1 MPSEPVQASRH
12 RAPLGRASRVGFH
25 QFPLGDMSSF
35 QPIVRPRQDMSSGH
49 ARLRGT
55 CPVFRSGD
63 EHKGR
68 MSTGPGQQRACPVVT
83 RGGDGHVQFLGNFA
97 GRGRTCPVVTSG
109 RGGHIQ
115 SSGPGMGVKRAR
127 GWAQGEYVH
136 WRGAAGDM
144 SRGLTG
150 EQEQRQQHGK
160 PPKPP
165 RPHGPV
171 PPPPPA
177 WLPDLRPR

>member
-1 MPSEPVQASRH
+1 MPGGHAWRGWTCPVF
-12 RAPLGRASRVGFH
+12 G
-25 QFPLGDMSSF
+25 QFCG
-35 QPIVRPRQDMSSGH
+35 PREDMSSGH
-49 ARLRGT
+49 VRPR
-55 CPVFRSGD
+55 
-63 EHKGR
+63 
-68 MSTGPGQQRACPVVT
+68 
-83 RGGDGHVQFLGNFA
+83 GHV
-97 GRGRTCPVVTSG
+97 
-109 RGGHIQ
+109 Q
-115 SSGPGMGVKRAR
+115 SSGPGMGTRGVCPLARGSGGHARWSHVAGMDMSSFWAILRSTGGHVQWSRPAAGDMSSLRAR

-136 WRGAAGDM
+136 CHGPREDM